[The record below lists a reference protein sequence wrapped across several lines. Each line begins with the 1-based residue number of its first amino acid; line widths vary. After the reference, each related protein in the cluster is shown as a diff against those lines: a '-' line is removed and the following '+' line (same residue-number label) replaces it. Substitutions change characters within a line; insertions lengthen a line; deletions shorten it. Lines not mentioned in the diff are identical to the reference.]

1 MASSASG
8 TVRAG
13 GSRDIRYIVNIS
25 ATAMSADDYEAERS
39 WSRAHW
45 ADLVQ
50 HAIGVGSYVNF
61 MTDYEQDRVRSACGP
76 KYERL
81 QQIKAVYDPG
91 NVFHLNA
98 NIPPCWLGAGAVGE
112 LISEVVC
119 PHVGFR

>member
-39 WSRAHW
+39 WSRAYW

-61 MTDYEQDRVRSACGP
+61 MTDYEQDRVRSAYGP

-98 NIPPCWLGAGAVGE
+98 NIPPAG
-112 LISEVVC
+112 
-119 PHVGFR
+119 